1 MAAQEQY
8 SIRPLFDINTRHS
21 ESSVGLV
28 NGQLL
33 VLRTPA
39 SKNRKIEWPE
49 LLRKGSAVALK
60 RGDDFSS
67 WEETREIIPKG
78 WGYVG
83 PVSYSAADSTL
94 FFSSAKNFGNASGR
108 HIKIYSSRWDGRRW
122 SNPNWINL
130 SGCSSD
136 NLHPYFDA
144 SCNTLVFASNRN
156 GGCGEMDIWYSMRT
170 ADGWSQAINPGLG
183 VNSSA
188 NELCPTIHRGD
199 IFYATNRVDSWGGY
213 DIRRALGGNQ
223 WRTSVAE
230 GAPINSAADEMGIAF
245 LTNEKGVL
253 TSNRLGGK
261 GGTDLF
267 LLSREPRVDEMHDM
281 KLFLT
286 CAGEARGGVEVVVRN
301 ESGEMIQQSISNEFG
316 QIDIQKLRLNQSYL
330 FQLKHSGDSCR
341 LVLKDPFGNLL
352 KEVSFDS
359 KGMALLELLPF
370 QFSKIQALHID
381 DGSLLSVTFDG
392 QLYQEKPGD
401 IGRGEPIMIL
411 NSSGEVI
418 ALAYTNDLGRFRFSK
433 LDPQLSYVM
442 KLSAQTDAKR
452 ILITDSGR
460 KIDLPVLNAEINYT
474 RVSKQEAIE
483 LVNELND
490 TVRIASHDLFVIN
503 RMYYDYDC
511 ADITSEASM
520 QLDKL
525 AIIMERNPDI
535 TLQLLSHTDSRGD
548 ADYNLSLSQR
558 RACSAIHYLSLKGIS
573 ENRCSYKGLGETQ
586 LMNECS
592 DGVACS
598 EPEHAINRRT
608 EIRLERPNH
617 VILSGR

>member
-1 MAAQEQY
+1 V
-8 SIRPLFDINTRHS
+8 NTHHS
-21 ESSVGLV
+21 EFSAGLV
-28 NGQLL
+28 NGQLV
-33 VLRTPA
+33 VLRTVA
-39 SKNRKIEWPE
+39 SKSRKLDWPD
-49 LLRKGSAVALK
+49 LIRNGSVASFS
-60 RGDDFSS
+60 RGEDFSNWDES
-67 WEETREIIPKG
+67 REILPKG
-78 WGYVG
+78 WKCLG
-83 PVSYSAADSTL
+83 PVSYSAIDSTL
-94 FFSSAKNFGNASGR
+94 FFSSVKNFGSAKGR
-108 HIKIYSSRWDGRRW
+108 RVKIYSSRWNGEQW
-122 SNPNWINL
+122 SEPSWVNV
-130 SGCSSD
+130 GGYSSD
-136 NLHPYFDA
+136 YCHPCYDA
-144 SCNTLVFASNRN
+144 SRKLLVFASNRQ
-156 GGCGEMDIWYSMRT
+156 GGCGEMDIWYSMLT

-183 VNSSA
+183 VNSAA
-188 NELCPTIHRGD
+188 NEIAPSIHQGD
-199 IFYATNRVDSWGGY
+199 IFYATNRTDSWGGY
-213 DIRRALGGNQ
+213 DIRRAFGGNQ

-230 GAPINSAADEMGIAF
+230 GAPINSAADEVGIAF
-245 LTNEKGVL
+245 LNNDKVLL

-301 ESGEMIQQSISNEFG
+301 ESGEMIQQSTSNEFG

-341 LVLKDPFGNLL
+341 LVLKDPLGNLL

-525 AIIMERNPDI
+525 AIIMERNSDI
-535 TLQLLSHTDSRGD
+535 RLQLLSHTDSRGD

-608 EIRLERPNH
+608 EIRLERSNH

>member
-1 MAAQEQY
+1 
-8 SIRPLFDINTRHS
+8 
-21 ESSVGLV
+21 V

-33 VLRTPA
+33 VSRTPA
-39 SKNRKIEWPE
+39 SKKRKIQWPD
-49 LLRKGSAVALK
+49 LIQNGSSIAFM

-67 WEETREIIPKG
+67 WDETRELIPKG
-78 WGYVG
+78 WKCVG
-83 PVSYSAADSTL
+83 PASYSAADSTL

-108 HIKIYSSRWDGRRW
+108 NIKIYSSRWDGKRW

-136 NLHPYFDA
+136 NLHPYYDA
-144 SCNTLVFASNRN
+144 SCNTLVFASNRS
-156 GGCGEMDIWYSMRT
+156 GGFGEMDIWYSIRLV
-170 ADGWSQAINPGLG
+170 DGWSQAINPGLG

-188 NELCPTIHRGD
+188 NELFPTIHQGD

-223 WRTSVAE
+223 WRTSLGE
-230 GAPINSAADEMGIAF
+230 GAPINSAADEIGIAF
-245 LTNEKGVL
+245 LTNEKAVL
-253 TSNRLGGK
+253 TSNRMGGK
-261 GGTDLF
+261 GGSDLF
-267 LLSREPRVDEMHDM
+267 LLSREPRVDEMHDL

-286 CAGEARGGVEVVVRN
+286 CAGEVHRGVEVVVRN
-301 ESGEMIQQSISNEFG
+301 ESGEMVQQSISNEFG

-352 KEVSFDS
+352 KEINFDS

-370 QFSKIQALHID
+370 QFSEIQALHID
-381 DGSLLSVTFDG
+381 DGSLLNVTFDG

-401 IGRGEPIMIL
+401 IGRGEPITIL
-411 NSSGEVI
+411 NSGGEVI
-418 ALAYTNDLGRFRFSK
+418 ALAYTNEIGKFRFTK
-433 LDPQLSYVM
+433 LDPRLCYVM

-452 ILITDSGR
+452 ILITDNGR
-460 KIDLPVLNAEINYT
+460 KIDLPVLNAEINYA
-474 RVSKQEAIE
+474 RVSKEEAIE

-503 RMYYDYDC
+503 RMYYDHNS
-511 ADITSEASM
+511 ADVTSEASM

-525 AIIMERNPDI
+525 ALIMERNPEI
-535 TLQLLSHTDSRGD
+535 TLQLSSHTDSRGD
-548 ADYNLSLSQR
+548 ADYNLSLSER
-558 RACSAIHYLSLKGIS
+558 RALSAIHYLTLKGIS
-573 ENRCSYKGLGETQ
+573 ENRCAYQGLGETQ

-608 EIRLERPNH
+608 EIRLEHPNH